1 MKAKRIAIGLV
12 AAAGMAGASF
22 AIVRG
27 ADAPAAKS
35 HPTKADEMQCC
46 AMDPKAS
53 ATLERI
59 KKLEGTWSLPA
70 SEGMPAMNITFKPT
84 AGGSAVIE
92 TMFAG
97 TPKEMINMYTADGDK
112 IVLTHYCMLGQ
123 QPRMKQAPP
132 ASSDE
137 KTIKFECAPDAAGS
151 GNIKSRDDGHMD
163 AVARTVNGDK
173 LTEDWTLYADGKA
186 IDHKIF
192 ELTSQA
198 K

>member
-1 MKAKRIAIGLV
+1 MKTKLMAIGLAV
-12 AAAGMAGASF
+12 AGASF
-22 AIVRG
+22 AIARG
-27 ADAPAAKS
+27 ADAPAAAKS

-59 KKLEGTWSLPA
+59 KKLEGTWALPA

-132 ASSDE
+132 AATDD
-137 KTIKFECAPDAAGS
+137 KTIKFECAPDASGS

-163 AVARTVNGDK
+163 AVALSVDGDK
-173 LTEDWTLYADGKA
+173 LTEDWTFYADGKA
-186 IDHKIF
+186 IDHKVF
-192 ELTSQA
+192 ELTRQA
-198 K
+198 TK